1 MVQPTDQPP
10 PSDAPTHPTAQR
22 YAEAVIEEFD
32 QELRNAKLSR
42 RRPMAKKQV
51 WGAQPLWVV
60 GVSLVLTAGLL
71 LRGDDRWIVLGIGAL
86 ILAIET
92 GVWHLVDAKR
102 GLVEVILS
110 GAVALTAIARL
121 AESVDRTF
129 TVNHVY
135 LVLALVGSLLL
146 LVEGFKRGQPGSDTD
161 R

>member
-1 MVQPTDQPP
+1 
-10 PSDAPTHPTAQR
+10 
-22 YAEAVIEEFD
+22 
-32 QELRNAKLSR
+32 
-42 RRPMAKKQV
+42 MAKKQV

-71 LRGDDRWIVLGIGAL
+71 LRGDDRWIVLGIGAV

-92 GVWHLVDAKR
+92 GVWHLADAKR

-121 AESVDRTF
+121 AESVDHTF

-146 LVEGFKRGQPGSDTD
+146 LVEGFKRGQPGSDPD